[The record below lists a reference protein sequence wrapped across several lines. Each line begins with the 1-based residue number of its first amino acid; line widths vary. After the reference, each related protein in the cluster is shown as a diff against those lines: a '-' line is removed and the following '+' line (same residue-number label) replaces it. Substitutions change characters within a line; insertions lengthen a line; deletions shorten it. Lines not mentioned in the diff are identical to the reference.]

1 MSDERT
7 EERAVAEG
15 AAAGP
20 KRRRRRGGAG
30 AKIDRSQ
37 LGKVLDRFGRSA
49 LNAAELLRVGRL
61 SAPYHAEFETVL
73 EERTHRLRR
82 YGALAGAR
90 RAQGVDERLQPVL
103 LVPPLMV
110 ASEVYDISP
119 ELSSVQR
126 LLDAG
131 LDVWL
136 TDFGAP
142 EREAGGM
149 ERTLDDHVTAVSRCI
164 DDIVRRTGKAV
175 HLAGY
180 SQGGMFCYQ
189 VAAYRESRDIASL
202 ITFGSPVDIRLNLPG
217 VGSRA
222 AERVI
227 DVARSAAARPLAA
240 IEGLPG
246 FLTATGFKL
255 LSVRKEVEQIADFV
269 ASLHDRQKLEQRES
283 RRRFL
288 AGEGFVAWPGP
299 AFRKFV
305 DEFIV
310 GNRMASGGF
319 VIEGRTVTLA
329 DVTCPV
335 LYFVGT
341 KDELA
346 RPAAVRAIEQA
357 APRADTYE
365 MIVRAGHFGI
375 VVGTTASRVTWPT
388 VIGWV
393 RWLDAGDAIPAVLE
407 EPTDAQAARS
417 LDELDEDDLDAVP
430 LDVELFY
437 DVASSALDAV
447 AKRVGGFSKEVGDL
461 IDNLRWQVPRL
472 TKLRSVEPSTRIG
485 LGLALAEQA
494 AAIPD
499 NTFFLWKGRAFSY
512 RDADRRV
519 TAIVHGLFHL
529 GVRPGDKVG
538 VLMEPRP
545 SYLSIVAALN
555 RMGAVA
561 VLLSPESSRV
571 SLAEAAALSGMQH
584 LVCDPENA
592 ALARRGF
599 EGPVMVLGG
608 GPPSAPDRPALPEGV
623 LDLEAVDPA
632 VVVLPAGF
640 TPNDARGG
648 ELAMIIFTAGR
659 SASEG
664 GGELARP
671 ARITNRRWAFSALGA
686 AAGCALT
693 PHDTVYCC
701 LPLHHAAGML
711 VAVGGALVGGSRL
724 AVGERFERE
733 RFVQE
738 VHRYGAS
745 VVFYAGEL
753 LRSLVD
759 APRSALDES
768 LPIRLFAGSGMRAD
782 LWRKLRDRY
791 PRARVLEFYASTEGN
806 AVLAN
811 TRGKKV
817 GALGRP
823 LPGSADLALVAWDAV
838 GQALHRDERGQ
849 VLLVGVDEP
858 GALVARIDPSHPMA
872 SFDGYEGDTDA
883 GQKIVRDLFEPGDAW
898 FTTGD
903 LLRRDAAGDY
913 WFVDRIADVFV
924 GEHGPVFT
932 HSVEDALLRITT
944 IRSAAVV
951 GLVAGQTRVLAAMVA
966 GQPPSDLDAFSAELA
981 ALLPAAQRPERIRW
995 VRALPLTDGFRPRKS
1010 QVREALLTAP
1020 RDGRTFVLDGERYR
1034 MT

>member
-1 MSDERT
+1 VSDERP
-7 EERAVAEG
+7 EVREAEVD
-15 AAAGP
+15 ATATAP
-20 KRRRRRGGAG
+20 KRRRGRGRGRRGLSRG
-30 AKIDRSQ
+30 Q
-37 LGKVLDRFGRSA
+37 LSKVLDRLGRGA
-49 LNAAELLRVGRL
+49 QNAAELMRMGRL
-61 SAPYHAEFETVL
+61 SAPYRAHFDVAR
-73 EERTHRLRR
+73 EERTYRLRH
-82 YGALAGAR
+82 YGAAEGSR
-90 RAQGVDERLQPVL
+90 RAQGLDPSLRPVL

-119 ELSSVQR
+119 ELSSVQL

-136 TDFGAP
+136 ADFGAP

-149 ERTLDDHVTAVSRCI
+149 ERTLDDHVRAVSDCI
-164 DDIVRRTGKAV
+164 DDIARATGKPV

-189 VAAYRESRDIASL
+189 VAAFRDSKDIASL
-202 ITFGSPVDIRLNLPG
+202 VTFGSPVDIRQNLP
-217 VGSRA
+217 VSSRA

-227 DVARSAAARPLAA
+227 DLARSAIARPLEA

-255 LSVRKEVEQIADFV
+255 LSVRKEVQQVVDFV
-269 ASLHDRQKLEQRES
+269 ASLHDREKLEQRES

-329 DVTCPV
+329 DVRCPI

-341 KDELA
+341 KDEIA
-346 RPAAVRAIEQA
+346 RAPSVRAIEQA
-357 APRADTYE
+357 APDAETYE
-365 MIVRAGHFGI
+365 VDVRAGHFGL
-375 VVGTTASRVTWPT
+375 VVGSTAVRVTWPT
-388 VIGWV
+388 VIEWV
-393 RWLDAGDAIPAVLE
+393 RWLDANGPLPAALE
-407 EPTDAQAARS
+407 EDDHTPARG
-417 LDELDEDDLDAVP
+417 LDDVDVDDLDAVP
-430 LDVELFY
+430 MNVELFY
-437 DVASSALDAV
+437 DVATSALDAMT
-447 AKRVGGFSKEVGDL
+447 KRVGHYGKELGDL
-461 IDNLRWQVPRL
+461 LDNLRWQVPRL
-472 TKLRSVEPSTRIG
+472 QKLRSVLPDTRVG

-519 TAIVHGLFHL
+519 TAIVRGLFHA

-538 VLMEPRP
+538 VLMQPRP

-571 SLAEAAALSGMQH
+571 SLRDAAHLSGMRQ

-592 ALARRGF
+592 ALARRGHD
-599 EGPVMVLGG
+599 GPVLALGG
-608 GPPSAPDRPALPEGV
+608 GPPGTGDRPDLPEGV
-623 LDLEAVDPA
+623 IDLEAIDPES
-632 VVVLPAGF
+632 VVLPEGF
-640 TPNDARGG
+640 RPDDARAAD
-648 ELAMIIFTAGR
+648 LAMIIFTAGR
-659 SASEG
+659 ASTGASEH
-664 GGELARP
+664 ARP

-693 PHDTVYCC
+693 SHDTVYCC

-724 AVGERFERE
+724 ALAERFERE

-738 VHRYGAS
+738 LHRYGAS

-753 LRSLVD
+753 LRPLVD
-759 APRSALDES
+759 APRSPLDEAV
-768 LPIRLFAGSGMRAD
+768 PVRLFAGSGMRAD
-782 LWRKLRDRY
+782 LWQKLLDRY
-791 PRARVLEFYASTEGN
+791 PRAKVLEFYASTEGN

-823 LPGSADLALVAWDAV
+823 LPGSADLALAAWDLGKGAIR
-838 GQALHRDERGQ
+838 RDERGS
-849 VLLVGVDEP
+849 VMLAGVDEP
-858 GALVARIDPSHPMA
+858 GALLARIDPSHPMA
-872 SFDGYEGDTDA
+872 SFDGYEGDAD
-883 GQKIVRDLFEPGDAW
+883 GSHKVLRGVMEPGDAW
-898 FTTGD
+898 FVAGD
-903 LLRRDAAGDY
+903 LLRRDADGDF
-913 WFVDRIADVFV
+913 WFVERIGDLVKGAS
-924 GEHGPVFT
+924 GPVFT
-932 HSVEDALLRITT
+932 PAVEDALLRIPA

-951 GLVAGQTRVLAAMVA
+951 GIERRGRTALAAMVSGRTPA
-966 GQPPSDLDAFSAELA
+966 DLDALTHEVFDVLE
-981 ALLPAAQRPERIRW
+981 PDQRPELIRW
-995 VRALPLTDGFRPRKS
+995 VEALPLTDGFRPRKS
-1010 QVREALLTAP
+1010 SVREELARAP
-1020 RDGRTFVLDGERYR
+1020 TDGRTFVLDGSRYR
-1034 MT
+1034 MA

>member
-1 MSDERT
+1 MSR
-7 EERAVAEG
+7 
-15 AAAGP
+15 
-20 KRRRRRGGAG
+20 
-30 AKIDRSQ
+30 
-37 LGKVLDRFGRSA
+37 VLDRVGRGA
-49 LNAAELLRVGRL
+49 QNAAELMRMGRL
-61 SAPYHAEFETVL
+61 GAPYRAQFEIAR
-73 EERTHRLRR
+73 EERTYRLRH
-82 YGALAGAR
+82 YGAGEGAH
-90 RAQGVDERLQPVL
+90 RALPIDATLQPIL

-126 LLDAG
+126 LIDAG

-142 EREAGGM
+142 EREEGGM
-149 ERTLDDHVTAVSRCI
+149 ERTLDDHVRGVSESI
-164 DDIVRRTGKAV
+164 DEIVRATGKSV

-189 VAAYRESRDIASL
+189 VAAFRESKDIASL
-202 ITFGSPVDIRLNLPG
+202 VTFGSPVDIRLNLP
-217 VGSRA
+217 VSARA

-227 DVARSAAARPLAA
+227 DFARSAASRPLAA
-240 IEGLPG
+240 VEGLPG

-255 LSVRKEVEQIADFV
+255 LSVRKEIQQVAEFV
-269 ASLHDRQKLEQRES
+269 ASLHDREKLEQRES

-329 DVTCPV
+329 DVRCPI

-341 KDELA
+341 KDEIA
-346 RPAAVRAIEQA
+346 RAPSVRAIEQA

-365 MIVRAGHFGI
+365 VDVRAGHFGI
-375 VVGTTASRVTWPT
+375 VVGSTASRVTWPT
-388 VIGWV
+388 VIEWV
-393 RWLDAGDAIPAVLE
+393 RWLDADGPIP
-407 EPTDAQAARS
+407 EPLAESTDDSPRS
-417 LDELDEDDLDAVP
+417 LDELDDDDFDAVP
-430 LDVELFY
+430 VNAELFY
-437 DVASSALDAV
+437 DVATSAIDAV
-447 AKRVGGFSKEVGDL
+447 AKRVGRYGKEVGDL

-472 TKLRSVEPSTRIG
+472 NKLRSVEADTRIG

-494 AAIPD
+494 RAIPD
-499 NTFFLWKGRAFSY
+499 NTFFLWKGRAFTY

-519 TAIVHGLFHL
+519 TAIVHGLFHA

-545 SYLSIVAALN
+545 SYLSIVASLN

-571 SLAEAAALSGMQH
+571 SLSEAARLAGMQH

-592 ALARRGF
+592 ARAREGF
-599 EGPVMVLGG
+599 TGPVLALGG
-608 GPPSAPDRPALPEGV
+608 GPPGTADRPSLPDGV
-623 LDLEAVDPA
+623 IDMEAIDPA
-632 VVVLPAGF
+632 SVVLPAGF
-640 TPNDARGG
+640 APDDARAAD
-648 ELAMIIFTAGR
+648 LAMIIFTAGR
-659 SASEG
+659 
-664 GGELARP
+664 GEQARP

-693 PHDTVYCC
+693 SHDTVYCC

-724 AVGERFERE
+724 AVGESFDHGRFVPE

-753 LRSLVD
+753 LRPLVD
-759 APRSALDES
+759 SPRSALDEAV
-768 LPIRLFAGSGMRAD
+768 PVRLFAGSGMRAD
-782 LWRKLRDRY
+782 LWKKLRDRY
-791 PRARVLEFYASTEGN
+791 PRAKVLEFYASTEGN

-811 TRGKKV
+811 ARGKKL
-817 GALGRP
+817 GALGRA
-823 LPGSADLALVAWDAV
+823 LPGSADLALAAWDFGRDAIR
-838 GQALHRDERGQ
+838 RDERKTVMLAGT
-849 VLLVGVDEP
+849 DEP

-872 SFDGYEGDTDA
+872 SFDGYEGDA
-883 GQKIVRDLFEPGDAW
+883 VGGNSGNKILRGLFESGDAW
-898 FTTGD
+898 FVTGD
-903 LLRRDAAGDY
+903 LLRRDADGDF
-913 WFVDRIADVFV
+913 WFVDRITDVAK
-924 GEHGPVFT
+924 GPSGPIFT
-932 HSVEDALLRITT
+932 HAVEDALLT
-944 IRSAAVV
+944 IPAIRAAAVV
-951 GLVAGQTRVLAAMVA
+951 SVEWRGQRVLAAMVS
-966 GQPPSDLDAFSAELA
+966 GKPPADLDAVSREIAEA
-981 ALLPAAQRPERIRW
+981 LPAEQRPRLLRW
-995 VRALPLTDGFRPRKS
+995 VEALPLTDGFRPRKTTI
-1010 QVREALLTAP
+1010 QGELARAP
-1020 RDGRTFVLDGERYR
+1020 ADGRTLILDGDKYR
-1034 MT
+1034 MS